1 MSDAKRAR
9 YRNGPRRF
17 LPMYMQAAELKV
29 VLCLDATTI
38 VLNSSLLLLLLVLLD
53 VAVDDV
59 VTRARS

>member
-1 MSDAKRAR
+1 MSDASRAR

-17 LPMYMQAAELKV
+17 LPMYIHAAELKV

-38 VLNSSLLLLLLVLLD
+38 VLNSSLMLLLLLV
-53 VAVDDV
+53 VVVDDV

>member
-1 MSDAKRAR
+1 
-9 YRNGPRRF
+9 
-17 LPMYMQAAELKV
+17 MQAAELKI

>member
-38 VLNSSLLLLLLVLLD
+38 VLNSSLMLLLLLLD